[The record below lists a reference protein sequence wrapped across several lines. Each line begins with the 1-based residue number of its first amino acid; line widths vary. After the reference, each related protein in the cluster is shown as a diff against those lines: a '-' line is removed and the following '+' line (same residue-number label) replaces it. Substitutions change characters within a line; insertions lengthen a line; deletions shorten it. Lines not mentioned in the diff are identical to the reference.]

1 MSEIQSGFVTALYL
15 FDVARSIDLVA
26 IEAQVGGQAARA
38 SLGDKSAG
46 PSRSRYVTP
55 PLVVDGHVLGCTDVD
70 GFRSRVKFYDYGVV
84 SLTLTRAFSGSWA
97 DLVALG
103 QTLIENEPLE
113 EHAARTCDHIVSVVA
128 SSLADQ
134 HRSFL
139 SEDYLVFA
147 VTALETPSTSQDLI
161 VNHGQD
167 IAQLLRGER
176 QRLSAQERDFVLSQS
191 LSYLA
196 EDLVVPAWNAAWI
209 YDTEGAALAAVE
221 ILELANSQ
229 LLEFRYHDEL
239 LEGELTRL
247 YADLQHPRWRDRL
260 ALRQRRR
267 AVLEVQSILIDVN
280 ELTDR
285 LENTVKFA
293 GDPYAARLLSNAS
306 ARLGVQHWKH
316 SVEEKLRTLEDIRRF
331 AVEQTGMSQA
341 NLLELIIVAILVI
354 ELGLFFAG
362 IMH

>member
-267 AVLEVQSILIDVN
+267 AVLEVQSLLIDVN

-306 ARLGVQHWKH
+306 ARLGVQHWKT
-316 SVEEKLRTLEDIRRF
+316 SVDEKLRTLEDIRRF

>member
-1 MSEIQSGFVTALYL
+1 MPAIQSGFVTALYL

-55 PLVVDGHVLGCTDVD
+55 PLVVDGYVLGCTDVG

-267 AVLEVQSILIDVN
+267 AVLEVQSLLIDVN

-293 GDPYAARLLSNAS
+293 GDPYAARLLSSAS
-306 ARLGVQHWKH
+306 ARLGVQHWKT
-316 SVEEKLRTLEDIRRF
+316 SVDEKLRTLEDIRRF

>member
-55 PLVVDGHVLGCTDVD
+55 PVVVDGHVLGCTDVD

-267 AVLEVQSILIDVN
+267 AVLEVQSLLIDVN

-306 ARLGVQHWKH
+306 ARLGVQHWKT
-316 SVEEKLRTLEDIRRF
+316 SVDEKLRTLEDIRRF

>member
-1 MSEIQSGFVTALYL
+1 MPEIQSGFVTALYL
-15 FDVARSIDLVA
+15 FDVARSIDLNA
-26 IEAQVGGQAARA
+26 IDARVGGRAERA
-38 SLGDKSAG
+38 SLGDKTAG
-46 PSRSRYVTP
+46 PTRSRYLTP
-55 PLVVDGHVLGCTDVD
+55 PLVVDGRVLDCEEID
-70 GFRSRVKFYDYGVV
+70 GFRARVKFYDYGVV
-84 SLTLTRAFSGSWA
+84 SLMLTRPFSGAWSE
-97 DLVALG
+97 LVTLG
-103 QTLIENEPLE
+103 QTLIESEPLE
-113 EHAARTCDHIVSVVA
+113 EHAARACERVVTA
-128 SSLADQ
+128 VAPALADR
-134 HRSFL
+134 HPSFL

-147 VTALETPSTSQDLI
+147 VTALDPPATAQELI
-161 VNHGQD
+161 ASHGQD

-176 QRLSAQERDFVLSQS
+176 QRLSAQERDFVLSQG

-196 EDLVVPAWNAAWI
+196 DDLVVLAWNAEWI
-209 YDTEGAALAAVE
+209 YDTEAAALAAVE
-221 ILELANSQ
+221 IFELANSQ

-247 YADLQHPRWRDRL
+247 YAELQHPRWRDRL

-306 ARLGVQHWKH
+306 ARLGVQHWKN
-316 SVEEKLRTLEDIRRF
+316 SVDEKLRTLEDIRRF